1 MRQYVETR
9 RGAHFPVVLSP
20 KIWIGCKALC
30 PTDLLHP
37 RTFSKTKNPPTISG
51 GKGTTL
57 SRAIYATLDAALAA
71 EVALET
77 IAFNLPVR
85 NLFRDLLD
93 VSTDP
98 TLCRGSVREIIFED
112 GLWIQTSRVIS
123 ITRVRGYARAR
134 TFVDHA
140 RNDSGAGGAI
150 DQRRLFA
157 QLWFGVRTQE
167 RSMATRVHGPSHP
180 GCGRFRIASRIYS
193 SESGQARAG
202 AECHGV

>member
-1 MRQYVETR
+1 M
-9 RGAHFPVVLSP
+9 P
-20 KIWIGCKALC
+20 
-30 PTDLLHP
+30 
-37 RTFSKTKNPPTISG
+37 
-51 GKGTTL
+51 
-57 SRAIYATLDAALAA
+57 IYATPDAALAA
-71 EVALET
+71 EAALET
-77 IAFNLPVR
+77 IAFNLPAR
-85 NLFRDLLD
+85 YLFRGLLD
-93 VSTDP
+93 VSTHP

-167 RSMATRVHGPSHP
+167 RSMAKRVYRPSHP
-180 GCGRFRIASRIYS
+180 RSGGFRVASRIYS
-193 SESGQARAG
+193 SESGQAATG
-202 AECHGV
+202 AECVGV